1 MSLEAAERTVR
12 WAGALA
18 VTLALACILWG
29 IARALRRPRGRA
41 TGLAHR
47 TARLP
52 FYLLAAVLFFTPCIL
67 LWQPLPLKLSAPART
82 VVLALGALLLFPG
95 LALSLW
101 GRITLGEMYHV
112 SSSTG
117 VQLHADHRLVTHGP
131 FAAVRH
137 PMYLGLIVAATGGLL
152 IYRTW
157 TLVFLVLAFLGLS
170 SRARREDEAL
180 AAEFGEEWEAYR
192 RRVPGWIP
200 RIRGRLRG
208 RNRP

>member
-1 MSLEAAERTVR
+1 MSLEAAERTMR
-12 WAGALA
+12 WAGALVVA
-18 VTLALACILWG
+18 LALAHTLWG
-29 IARALRRPRGRA
+29 IARALRRPRGRT
-41 TGLAHR
+41 TGRAHR
-47 TARLP
+47 TAHLP

-67 LWQPLPLKLSAPART
+67 LWQPLPLKPTAPART
-82 VVLALGALLLFPG
+82 AVLALGTLLLFPG

-101 GRITLGEMYHV
+101 GRVTLGEMYHV

-117 VQLHADHRLVTHGP
+117 VQLHADHRLITNGP
-131 FAAVRH
+131 FAFVRH
-137 PMYLGLIVAATGGLL
+137 PIYLGLIVAATGGLL

-200 RIRGRLRG
+200 RIRGRLGG
-208 RNRP
+208 RNRS